1 MTIDERLT
9 SPAFFAEGDFRALF
23 ARMRREDPV
32 HWTECASGPGFWSIF
47 RHADLSR
54 ILDEPQ
60 RFSSEREGV
69 MPIMG
74 AELDEVAKEGFG
86 VGENVLV
93 VDPPRHTAFR
103 KVIAGPFLPKAL
115 RDGEAR
121 TRRLVAEI
129 FDELPESG
137 ECDLVEDLGAKIPMA
152 VICDIMKIPRED
164 WDDVL
169 GWGRMAIGGTD
180 PEFQQGGGAV
190 ETIRT
195 GFRQVREYN
204 ARLAEE
210 RRGCPYADP
219 LTSLAN
225 ATFDGRPLTRSE
237 IAYNGQQVM
246 LAGFETTRNAFSG
259 GVLALLEHPKQMEK
273 LRADP
278 KIVRYAVEEVVRW
291 TDPVISLMRVATE
304 DVEIGGKPIR
314 AGDRIVLWFASAN
327 RDETV
332 FDRPDEFDVT
342 RHPNPHVGFGAGPH
356 FCLGAPLARIELHAA
371 LEELLAR
378 YEGIEIVGAVE
389 RVQSNFVGGLKR
401 LPVRLKKRAVPLERR
416 TESALASDG
425 CRATGAG

>member
-1 MTIDERLT
+1 MTIDEQLT
-9 SPAFFAEGDFRALF
+9 SPQFFAEGDFRALF

-32 HWTECASGPGFWSIF
+32 HWTETRSGPGFWSIF

-54 ILDEPQ
+54 ILDDPQ
-60 RFSSEREGV
+60 GFSSEREGV
-69 MPIMG
+69 MPIVD
-74 AELDEVAKEGFG
+74 AELDEVAKEAFG
-86 VGENVLV
+86 LGENVLV
-93 VDPPRHTAFR
+93 VDPPRHGAFR

-115 RDGEAR
+115 RENEAR

-152 VICDIMKIPRED
+152 VICDIMKVPRED
-164 WDDVL
+164 WRDVL
-169 GWGRMAIGGTD
+169 AWGRMAIGGTD
-180 PEFQQGGGAV
+180 PEFQQGGGAA

-195 GFRQVREYN
+195 GFRHVREYN
-204 ARLAEE
+204 GKLAAE
-210 RRGCPYADP
+210 RRGCPFSDP

-225 ATFDGRPLTRSE
+225 ATYEGRPLTPSE

-259 GVLALLEHPKQMEK
+259 GVLALLEHPREMEK

-278 KIVRYAVEEVVRW
+278 RILRHAVEEVVRW
-291 TDPVISLMRVATE
+291 TDPVLSLMRVATK
-304 DVEIGGKPIR
+304 DVEIGGRRIA
-314 AGDRIVLWFASAN
+314 AGDRVVLWFASAN

-332 FDRPDEFDVT
+332 FERADEFDVT
-342 RHPNPHVGFGAGPH
+342 RHPNPHVAFGAGPH

-378 YEGIEIVGAVE
+378 YEGIEITGPAE
-389 RVQSNFVGGLKR
+389 RVHSTFVGGLKR
-401 LPVRLKKRAVPLERR
+401 LPVRLRKRAVPLART
-416 TESALASDG
+416 TESAL
-425 CRATGAG
+425 GAESAAGTTA